1 MSTQILDF
9 INKILLITI
18 YHNNIKKF
26 KNNQYSRLNSFVFT
40 PYHKRIIFLSTFLFY
55 FLIRVGDLT

>member
-18 YHNNIKKF
+18 SKQFF
-26 KNNQYSRLNSFVFT
+26 KGFYTL
-40 PYHKRIIFLSTFLFY
+40 KII
-55 FLIRVGDLT
+55 INK